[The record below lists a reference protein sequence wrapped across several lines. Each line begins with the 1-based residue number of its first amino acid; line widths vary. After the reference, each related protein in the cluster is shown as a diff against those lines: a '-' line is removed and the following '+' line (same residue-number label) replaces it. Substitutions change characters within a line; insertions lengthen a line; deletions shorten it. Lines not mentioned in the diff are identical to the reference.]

1 MRRNSAT
8 LNARR
13 MQPSTDL
20 PQIARHQIQRET
32 SVIKSA
38 TFCWTLLA
46 MAMTAAWAADAPPKP
61 VPLKPVKVTAAQAA
75 GPVFNRKDA
84 VKENGPDGP
93 TTDVAMMKSAD
104 QKMTAGLYKAG
115 PSDVPIDSYPEDE
128 FCYFLTG
135 SVKLTSS
142 DGTVIEVKA
151 GEAVAI
157 PKGWKGR
164 WTTPGYTKYYVV
176 YDAGATAK

>member
-1 MRRNSAT
+1 VKPTANGGLPPDPALNYLICDHSLGRESRPSIHRESA
-8 LNARR
+8 L
-13 MQPSTDL
+13 L
-20 PQIARHQIQRET
+20 
-32 SVIKSA
+32 KSL
-38 TFCWTLLA
+38 TFCCACLVFA
-46 MAMTAAWAADAPPKP
+46 VTAAWADA
-61 VPLKPVKVTAAQAA
+61 PLKPVKVTPAEAA
-75 GPVFNRKDA
+75 GPVFNRQDA

-93 TTDVAMMKSAD
+93 TTDVAIMKSAD

-115 PSDVPIDSYPEDE
+115 PSDVAIDSYSEDE

-142 DGTVIEVKA
+142 DGTVLEVKA

-176 YDAGATAK
+176 YDPGAKAK